1 MPSIS
6 HIPVKCTINKSWRFW
21 MSLKRPEKENFRKN
35 VQQMRL
41 LRKANSSSF
50 VTLLRKL
57 NFRGIALQSKLNS
70 CVMVNVI

>member
-1 MPSIS
+1 
-6 HIPVKCTINKSWRFW
+6 

-41 LRKANSSSF
+41 LRKANSSSL

-70 CVMVNVI
+70 CVMVNVIIGAKTQVIKSILMIILF

>member
-1 MPSIS
+1 
-6 HIPVKCTINKSWRFW
+6 
-21 MSLKRPEKENFRKN
+21 MSLKRPEKEIFREN
-35 VQQMRL
+35 LQQMRL
-41 LRKANSSSF
+41 LRKANSSSL

>member
-1 MPSIS
+1 
-6 HIPVKCTINKSWRFW
+6 
-21 MSLKRPEKENFRKN
+21 MSLKRPEKEIFSENL
-35 VQQMRL
+35 QQMRL